1 MEMRDA
7 VSDDVD
13 TAAEAGVAIGLNAI
27 GLNAIGLNAID
38 EGGAEGDDGEDDNEG
53 DMMDDEA
60 GETDIAEEAAA
71 VATLGT
77 VEELLGS
84 DVVGNDADDTAGAGL
99 VAAFETTEE
108 VLERDGCKAFENDDV
123 GVADEGGERGIRF

>member
-1 MEMRDA
+1 M
-7 VSDDVD
+7 
-13 TAAEAGVAIGLNAI
+13 TAAEAGVAI

-53 DMMDDEA
+53 DMMGDEA
-60 GETDIAEEAAA
+60 GETNIAEEAAA

-84 DVVGNDADDTAGAGL
+84 GVVRDDADFRAI
-99 VAAFETTEE
+99 
-108 VLERDGCKAFENDDV
+108 LEAEIESDAW
-123 GVADEGGERGIRF
+123 